1 MEHVEYRRGEYVIS
15 TDSTRLDVSTIHKYL
30 SHESYW
36 AQGRT
41 KAEVA
46 TSISNS
52 LCFGLYANDGSQV
65 GFARIVTDQATFAW
79 LCDVFVLD
87 AHRGRG
93 LAKWLIETVV
103 RHPVLRSLPRIL
115 LATRDAHTLY
125 SKYGGFEILPNPDRW
140 MVRLAPNPGL
150 DRSAVGAA

>member
-1 MEHVEYRRGEYVIS
+1 MQHDEYRSGEYVIT
-15 TDSTRLDVSTIHKYL
+15 TDSARLDVSTIHKYL
-30 SHESYW
+30 CHESYW

-52 LCFGLYANDGSQV
+52 LCFGLYATNGSQA
-65 GFARIVTDQATFAW
+65 GFARIVTDEATFAW
-79 LCDVFVLD
+79 LCDVFVLE

-93 LAKWLIETVV
+93 LAKWLVETVV
-103 RHPVLRSLPRIL
+103 RHPRLRSLPRIL

-125 SKYGGFEILPNPDRW
+125 NKYGGFERLPDPDRW
-140 MVRLAPNPGL
+140 MARLVPIPGL
-150 DRSAVGAA
+150 DRSVVGAA